1 MGWATVLVEA
11 RNGEILVKIDHVAI
25 QVENPRLA
33 ADWYVENFGAE
44 LLYVDDSWGFV
55 QFENVKLAFVIKEQ
69 HPPHFAFE
77 VENLDGGIASD
88 AYEYVVYAL
97 NWNVLR
103 IQSGQGGIAFT
114 N

>member
-1 MGWATVLVEA
+1 MGRSTVLVKTSG
-11 RNGEILVKIDHVAI
+11 GEILVKIDHVAI

-77 VENLDGGIASD
+77 VENLDGGVLHRDGSRSVYKQDPWGNAFELVK
-88 AYEYVVYAL
+88 YEK
-97 NWNVLR
+97 
-103 IQSGQGGIAFT
+103 
-114 N
+114 